1 MGPEQENRE
10 GGTVESHPPD
20 AHWLAMA
27 VSPGIIASDCPAYPT
42 LAYILYSYCDSEE
55 LCIAP
60 TPTPGKDVT
69 TVRLVHMA
77 ETLLPEQV
85 SGLDCLNEALC
96 SPTEKVSSESVDKL
110 GYFVAYSCSYT
121 PGFTWTSSIYLERSL
136 FLC

>member
-60 TPTPGKDVT
+60 IPTPGKDT
-69 TVRLVHMA
+69 HHCQIGTYGRNSSA
-77 ETLLPEQV
+77 RT
-85 SGLDCLNEALC
+85 GLWAGL
-96 SPTEKVSSESVDKL
+96 SE
-110 GYFVAYSCSYT
+110 
-121 PGFTWTSSIYLERSL
+121 
-136 FLC
+136 